1 MLGPFPPSQIAH
13 RISHFR
19 ISSESSCPK
28 WVLKICLVS
37 GLYWSHKSL
46 APNNQFT
53 GSWELL
59 FLQMP
64 VPLNYISWIC
74 LLLVDIVKPQGTF
87 IYRYIFSRFFINA
100 SSFFLW
106 DQYWLG
112 REGKRLQLESYLAT
126 VGIQVKSAN

>member
-1 MLGPFPPSQIAH
+1 MGTFVFA
-13 RISHFR
+13 
-19 ISSESSCPK
+19 
-28 WVLKICLVS
+28 
-37 GLYWSHKSL
+37 
-46 APNNQFT
+46 
-53 GSWELL
+53 
-59 FLQMP
+59 MP